1 MQNYQNHRRFY
12 MPHHFVFYPVG
23 LILFGI
29 SLYRMGYSLGNNNGE
44 FWIWF
49 VLSGAI
55 FLIIWIAFMMRQHY
69 ALTLQNRIIVDEVKF
84 RYFRLTGKSI
94 DEMSY
99 TFNESQLFAL
109 RFANDDEFLK
119 LVEDTISENLN
130 ADQIKKR
137 IKNWK
142 ADNRRV

>member
-1 MQNYQNHRRFY
+1 MQNYQNHIRFY
-12 MPHHFVFYPVG
+12 TPHHFIFYPVG

-49 VLSGAI
+49 VLSGVI
-55 FLIIWIAFMMRQHY
+55 FLIVWVAFMMRQHY
-69 ALTLQNRIIVDEVKF
+69 ALTLQNRIIVDEVEF

-99 TFNESQLFAL
+99 TFRDSQLFAL
-109 RFANDDEFLK
+109 RFANDDEFPK
-119 LVEDTISENLN
+119 LVEDTASENLN
-130 ADQIKKR
+130 ANQIKQR

>member
-12 MPHHFVFYPVG
+12 TPHHFIFYPAG

-55 FLIIWIAFMMRQHY
+55 FLIIWFAFMMRQHY
-69 ALTLQNRIIVDEVKF
+69 ALTLQNRIIIDEVKF

-99 TFNESQLFAL
+99 DFSDSQLFAL

-119 LVEDTISENLN
+119 LVEDTVSENLN
-130 ADQIKKR
+130 ADHIKKR

>member
-1 MQNYQNHRRFY
+1 
-12 MPHHFVFYPVG
+12 
-23 LILFGI
+23 
-29 SLYRMGYSLGNNNGE
+29 
-44 FWIWF
+44 
-49 VLSGAI
+49 
-55 FLIIWIAFMMRQHY
+55 
-69 ALTLQNRIIVDEVKF
+69 
-84 RYFRLTGKSI
+84 
-94 DEMSY
+94 MSY

>member
-12 MPHHFVFYPVG
+12 TPHHFVFYPVG

-29 SLYRMGYSLGNNNGE
+29 SLYCMGYSLGNNNGE

>member
-12 MPHHFVFYPVG
+12 KPHHFIFYPVG

-29 SLYRMGYSLGNNNGE
+29 SLYHMGYSLGNNNGE
-44 FWIWF
+44 FWMWF
-49 VLSGAI
+49 VLSGTI
-55 FLIIWIAFMMRQHY
+55 FLIIWVAFMMRQHY

-84 RYFRLTGKSI
+84 RYFRLTGKNI
-94 DEMSY
+94 DDSGY
-99 TFNESQLFAL
+99 TFSDAQLFAL
-109 RFANDDEFLK
+109 RFANDNEFSK
-119 LVEDTISENLN
+119 LVDEAISENLS

-142 ADNRRV
+142 EDNRRV

>member
-12 MPHHFVFYPVG
+12 TPHHFIFYPVG

-55 FLIIWIAFMMRQHY
+55 FLIIWVAFMMRQHY

-84 RYFRLTGKSI
+84 RYFQLTGKSI

-99 TFNESQLFAL
+99 NFSDSQLFAL
-109 RFANDDEFLK
+109 RFANDGEFLK
-119 LVEDTISENLN
+119 LVDDTISENLN
-130 ADQIKKR
+130 ADHMKKR